1 MSVYGYVRVSLAED
15 GDTLGMKAQ
24 RGAIVASRPEAEIVG
39 EVESGASVAS
49 RPVLTELLARLRRG
63 DTLAVAKLDRLTR
76 SLADFAVITEDM
88 ERRGVKLVVVD
99 MGIDTTTPNGEM
111 MAGMLAVFARF
122 ERRMIRERTRAAWA
136 VKRAA
141 DPVLAKRERDVLRLR
156 ARGMTQRAI
165 ASKSGAPEG
174 AGRAGDQARHDGG
187 GGVRVVREQVER
199 FIEEHGGIEIW
210 GETPDGPVY
219 TLADSWTLFLPLGG
233 EPEATAG

>member
-1 MSVYGYVRVSLAED
+1 MSVYGYVRVSLAESE
-15 GDTLGMKAQ
+15 DTLGMEAQ
-24 RGAIVASRPEAEIVG
+24 RRTILGSRPEAEIVG

-49 RPVLTELLARLRRG
+49 RPVLTELLAGLKRG
-63 DTLAVAKLDRLTR
+63 DTLTLAKLDRLTR
-76 SLADFAVITEDM
+76 SLADFAAITEDL

-165 ASKSGAPEG
+165 A
-174 AGRAGDQARHDGG
+174 ARLGLG
-187 GGVRVVREQVER
+187 KEQVAR
-199 FIEEHGGIEIW
+199 VLRRG
-210 GETPDGPVY
+210 T
-219 TLADSWTLFLPLGG
+219 T
-233 EPEATAG
+233 ATAW